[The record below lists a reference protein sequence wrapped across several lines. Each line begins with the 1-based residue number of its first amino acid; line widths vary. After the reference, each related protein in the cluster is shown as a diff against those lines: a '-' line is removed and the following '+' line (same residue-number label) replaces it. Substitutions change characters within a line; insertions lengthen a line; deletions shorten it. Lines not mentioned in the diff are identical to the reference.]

1 MRLCFTL
8 FFYAGFWCT
17 PVVVMRLNRREI
29 IDGTRSESIPELGA
43 RGCRRSTSA
52 AIVRCSMSSGIV

>member
-29 IDGTRSESIPELGA
+29 IDGTRSESIPVLVRAVVEGA
-43 RGCRRSTSA
+43 PVQLLYA
-52 AIVRCSMSSGIV
+52 AACPAA